1 VKRFTQK
8 SWFGKKS
15 VGYGPAPATWQGWII
30 TFLLILTIIL
40 DFLHF
45 RISITSIIIFII
57 ALIVFFV
64 ITILTGGK
72 PGMNRKKIGNPLI
85 TAIYL
90 IIWIALIVLLDTV
103 TYLNHDFIARLIVN
117 VSIAIVFVIV
127 YLIFIRKL

>member
-1 VKRFTQK
+1 MKRITQK
-8 SWFGKKS
+8 SWFGKKR

-90 IIWIALIVLLDTV
+90 IIWIALIVLLDTM

-117 VSIAIVFVIV
+117 VSISIVFVIV
-127 YLIFIRKL
+127 YLIVIRKL

>member
-1 VKRFTQK
+1 MKRITQK
-8 SWFGKKS
+8 SWFGKKR

-30 TFLLILTIIL
+30 TLLLILTIIL

-45 RISITSIIIFII
+45 RISITSITIFII

>member
-1 VKRFTQK
+1 MKRITQK
-8 SWFGKKS
+8 SWFGKKR

-30 TFLLILTIIL
+30 TLLLILTIIL

-117 VSIAIVFVIV
+117 VSIVIVSVIV

>member
-1 VKRFTQK
+1 MVYEEP
-8 SWFGKKS
+8 KKI
-15 VGYGPAPATWQGWII
+15 VGYGPAPVTWQGWIV
-30 TFLLILTIIL
+30 TLLLILTVIL
-40 DFLHF
+40 DFLYF

-57 ALIVFFV
+57 ALLGFFV
-64 ITILTGGK
+64 ITILTGWK

-90 IIWIALIVLLDTV
+90 IIWIALIVLLDTM

>member
-1 VKRFTQK
+1 MKRITQK
-8 SWFGKKS
+8 SWFGKKR

-30 TFLLILTIIL
+30 TLLLILTIIL

>member
-1 VKRFTQK
+1 MKRITQK
-8 SWFGKKS
+8 PWFCKKI

-30 TFLLILTIIL
+30 TILLILTVIL

>member
-64 ITILTGGK
+64 ITILTGW
-72 PGMNRKKIGNPLI
+72 NLE
-85 TAIYL
+85 
-90 IIWIALIVLLDTV
+90 
-103 TYLNHDFIARLIVN
+103 
-117 VSIAIVFVIV
+117 
-127 YLIFIRKL
+127 

>member
-1 VKRFTQK
+1 MKRITQK
-8 SWFGKKS
+8 SWFGKKR

-30 TFLLILTIIL
+30 TFLLILTIML

-72 PGMNRKKIGNPLI
+72 PEMNQKKIENPLI

-90 IIWIALIVLLDTV
+90 IIWIALIVLLDTM
-103 TYLNHDFIARLIVN
+103 TYLNNDFTARLIVN
-117 VSIAIVFVIV
+117 VSISIVFVIV
-127 YLIFIRKL
+127 YLIVIRKL